1 MKRSAII
8 FLILL
13 SFIGG
18 VIWYGNT
25 LPELSHTSSSQIF
38 NRHPSHVWQ
47 LLFDFERYPEWR
59 ENVYAV
65 ERIPSKT
72 DLKAWKEIDE
82 DGNTLSYE
90 IVEYELGVFIE
101 IHETGDAQKSFIKL
115 RFDIDAPE
123 DEKSTILK
131 ITEDRIVPQLLPRV
145 INHLLN
151 TSPENVNAYF
161 RSIHNKFE
169 GDAIRAKKNAP
180 AQNQPTENMPTE
192 NISEKG
198 DNRSADTPQ

>member
-8 FLILL
+8 FLILI

-18 VIWYGNT
+18 IVWYGNT

-38 NRHPSHVWQ
+38 NHHPSHVWQ

-65 ERIPSKT
+65 EKIPSKT
-72 DLKAWKEIDE
+72 NLKAWKEIDE

-90 IVEYELGVFIE
+90 IVEYELGVFIV
-101 IHETGDAQKSFIKL
+101 IHETGDAQKNFIKL
-115 RFDIDAPE
+115 RFDIEVTD

-161 RSIHNKFE
+161 RSIHNKFK

-180 AQNQPTENMPTE
+180 AQSKPTENMPTE
-192 NISEKG
+192 NINEKS
-198 DNRSADTPQ
+198 DARSADTPQ